1 MKIGIPRALL
11 YYYYFPLWKTLFE
24 ELGAQVVV
32 SDISSREIIDE
43 GVKEAVPEICVP
55 IKIYIGHILNLL
67 SKDVDYVFVP
77 RFTSI
82 RKGEFF
88 CPKFMGLPDM
98 IKHSLPQVEDKLI
111 EPHINSVTDNI
122 GTYDNFKFLE
132 DLLDVSPQELKSA
145 LKKSEHIWEIFRGYS
160 KQGYDIL
167 SAMEMPL
174 VLKRSSLR

>member
-1 MKIGIPRALL
+1 ML

-32 SDISSREIIDE
+32 SDISTREIIDE

-98 IKHSLPQVEDKLI
+98 IKHSLPQVEDKL
-111 EPHINSVTDNI
+111 
-122 GTYDNFKFLE
+122 
-132 DLLDVSPQELKSA
+132 
-145 LKKSEHIWEIFRGYS
+145 
-160 KQGYDIL
+160 
-167 SAMEMPL
+167 
-174 VLKRSSLR
+174 